1 MTAHLNPAVFVVGCP
16 RSGTTLLQR
25 MLDAHPALAVTNDTH
40 FLVRALEKGA
50 PHLIGRIKRDGD
62 VPLTPELV
70 RSVIEYR
77 RFSRLGI
84 DVETAKRIADGCNS
98 YAEFGSKLYGAFADA
113 RGKPMA
119 GEKTP
124 DFVRRLPLLSS
135 LFPDAK
141 FVHIIRDGRD
151 TALSLLGWAH
161 EKKGPG
167 RLALW
172 AEDPV
177 ATAALWWRWQVQAG
191 RKASDRLD
199 GRYYEVGYEALVED
213 PEETL
218 EGLARFLGIS
228 SAPEMVRFHEGK
240 ERSGAGLSA
249 KSAWKPATKGLRS
262 WRRDMD
268 PRDVAV
274 FDALAGDLLQEL
286 GYEVSSPSP
295 GESVTARRD
304 RALAWWDD
312 WRAERR
318 RKKERR
324 AAAAAQA
331 GGDA

>member
-1 MTAHLNPAVFVVGCP
+1 M
-16 RSGTTLLQR
+16 
-25 MLDAHPALAVTNDTH
+25 
-40 FLVRALEKGA
+40 
-50 PHLIGRIKRDGD
+50 
-62 VPLTPELV
+62 
-70 RSVIEYR
+70 
-77 RFSRLGI
+77 
-84 DVETAKRIADGCNS
+84 
-98 YAEFGSKLYGAFADA
+98 
-113 RGKPMA
+113 
-119 GEKTP
+119 
-124 DFVRRLPLLSS
+124 
-135 LFPDAK
+135 
-141 FVHIIRDGRD
+141 
-151 TALSLLGWAH
+151 
-161 EKKGPG
+161 
-167 RLALW
+167 W